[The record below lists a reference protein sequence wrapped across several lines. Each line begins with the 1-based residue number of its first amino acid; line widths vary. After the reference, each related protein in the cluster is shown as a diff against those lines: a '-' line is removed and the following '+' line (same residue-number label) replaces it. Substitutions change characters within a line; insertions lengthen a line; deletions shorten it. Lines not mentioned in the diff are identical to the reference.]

1 MQIMKVMIPVIMPSS
16 GDGEITIK
24 SCIAVLV
31 SLFIVSILLMIG
43 GFIYSTIKGDN
54 WKYNDAVEI
63 GKVLFIA
70 VLVLLLGTSMIS
82 MIYSILP

>member
-1 MQIMKVMIPVIMPSS
+1 MQVMIPVIMPSS
-16 GDGEITIK
+16 GDSEISIK
-24 SCIAVLV
+24 SCFAVLI
-31 SLFIVSILLMIG
+31 SLFIISILLMIG

-70 VLVLLLGTSMIS
+70 VLVLLLGTSIVS

>member
-1 MQIMKVMIPVIMPSS
+1 MEIMQVMIPVIMPSS
-16 GDGEITIK
+16 GDSEISIK
-24 SCIAVLV
+24 SCFAVLI
-31 SLFIVSILLMIG
+31 SLFIISILLMIG

-70 VLVLLLGTSMIS
+70 VLVLLLGTSIVS

>member
-1 MQIMKVMIPVIMPSS
+1 MIPVIMPSS
-16 GDGEITIK
+16 GDSEISIK
-24 SCIAVLV
+24 SCFAVLI
-31 SLFIVSILLMIG
+31 SLFIISILLMIG

-70 VLVLLLGTSMIS
+70 VLVLLLGTSIVS

>member
-1 MQIMKVMIPVIMPSS
+1 MQIMQVMIPVIMPSS
-16 GDGEITIK
+16 GDSEISIK
-24 SCIAVLV
+24 SCFAVLI
-31 SLFIVSILLMIG
+31 SLFIISILLMIG

-70 VLVLLLGTSMIS
+70 VLVLLLGTSMVS
-82 MIYSILP
+82 MIYNILP